1 MKVLA
6 CIDHSSHAEDVL
18 AHGAWVA
25 RRLSAT
31 VEVLHAIEKPTAV
44 TSTDHSGRLGV
55 GQRETLLRELAE
67 LDGQRNR
74 LAQESGR
81 HLLDEATTFLRQHG
95 VDDVQQRLVHGSI
108 ADHVRDYGDDTRVIV
123 IGKQG
128 EGDATHELGMNLER
142 TIRASRRPVL
152 VTAGPLQP
160 VERAVLAFDGG
171 ETTGKAIAMLIHR
184 PELID
189 APIHLLMV
197 GDRDAR
203 RARQLADAAERLRN
217 NGYTVSEA
225 IVPGTPEEI
234 IPQEVNRLGAN
245 LLITGAYGHSRIR
258 TMIVGSTT
266 TALLHKSRVSMLI
279 MR

>member
-6 CIDHSSHAEDVL
+6 CIDHSPHAADVL
-18 AHGAWVA
+18 DHAAWVA
-25 RRLSAT
+25 QRLSAA
-31 VEVLHAIEKPTAV
+31 VEVLHAIERPTEV
-44 TSTDHSGRLGV
+44 TSADHSGRLGID
-55 GQRETLLRELAE
+55 QRDALLRQLAD
-67 LDGQRNR
+67 LDAQRNR

-81 HLLDEATTFLRQHG
+81 HLLDEAATFLREHG
-95 VDDVQQRLVHGSI
+95 IEHVQPRLVHGSL
-108 ADHVRDYGDDTRVIV
+108 ADHLRDYGDDTRVIV

-142 TIRASRRPVL
+142 AIRASKRPVL

-160 VERAVLAFDGG
+160 VERVLLAFDGG
-171 ETTGKAIAMLIHR
+171 ETTGKAIAMLINR

-197 GDRDAR
+197 GGTDPR
-203 RARQLADAAERLRN
+203 RAQQLADAADRLRG
-217 NGYTVSEA
+217 NGYTVTEE
-225 IVPGTPEEI
+225 IVPGTPEDV
-234 IPQEVNRLGAN
+234 IPREVARSGAN

-258 TMIVGSTT
+258 AMFVGSTT
-266 TALLHKSRVSMLI
+266 TALLRKSTVPMLV